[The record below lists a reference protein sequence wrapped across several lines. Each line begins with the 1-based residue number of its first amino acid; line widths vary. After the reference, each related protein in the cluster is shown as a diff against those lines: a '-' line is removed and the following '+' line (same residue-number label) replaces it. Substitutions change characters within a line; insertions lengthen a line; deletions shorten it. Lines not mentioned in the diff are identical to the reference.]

1 MKKRSDRTML
11 FILLA
16 LQLVA
21 VIIYPPSF
29 FKANPQAAI
38 LPPSLTLLFVIA
50 LVMLNTGALDLM
62 AGRSFLVFIQGINII
77 MRLMML
83 FPHLKTGGEWDYTL
97 LIIALAAMGI
107 SWFTIVQIEQL
118 PLSALRFKQAEE

>member
-1 MKKRSDRTML
+1 MKKLSDRAML
-11 FILLA
+11 FLILA
-16 LQLVA
+16 LQLIA

-29 FKANPQAAI
+29 FQANPQAAI

-50 LVMLNTGALDLM
+50 LVLLNTGALDLM

-83 FPHLKTGGEWDYTL
+83 FPHLKTNGQWDFVL
-97 LIIALAAMGI
+97 LIIALVAMGL

-118 PLSALRFKQAEE
+118 PLSVLRFKRVEE